1 MPRNSKNSDN
11 AYDDYTGDCSVI
23 GVMKKAYEIAK
34 KSNVKNPSKTGNSA
48 VDYVVGGQPHISA
61 WNKGFTVG
69 KIGFIAQQTYKETC
83 KRKK

>member
-1 MPRNSKNSDN
+1 M
-11 AYDDYTGDCSVI
+11 TL
-23 GVMKKAYEIAK
+23 
-34 KSNVKNPSKTGNSA
+34 SKTGNSA
-48 VDYVVGGQPHISA
+48 VDYVVGRQPHISA

>member
-1 MPRNSKNSDN
+1 MGKIPDE
-11 AYDDYTGDCSVI
+11 
-23 GVMKKAYEIAK
+23 EIVDIIN
-34 KSNVKNPSKTGNSA
+34 KSSCNFRDK
-48 VDYVVGGQPHISA
+48 QPHISA